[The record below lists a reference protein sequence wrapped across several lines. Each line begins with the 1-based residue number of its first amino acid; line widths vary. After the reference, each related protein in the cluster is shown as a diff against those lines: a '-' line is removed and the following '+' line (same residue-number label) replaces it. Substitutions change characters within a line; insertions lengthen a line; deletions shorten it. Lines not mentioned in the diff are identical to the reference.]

1 MEKLA
6 SGFINFTKKEWFLL
20 VMVGVI
26 SLIITLFTLL

>member
-1 MEKLA
+1 MKRLA
-6 SGFINFTKKEWFLL
+6 NGFIKFTKKEWFLL